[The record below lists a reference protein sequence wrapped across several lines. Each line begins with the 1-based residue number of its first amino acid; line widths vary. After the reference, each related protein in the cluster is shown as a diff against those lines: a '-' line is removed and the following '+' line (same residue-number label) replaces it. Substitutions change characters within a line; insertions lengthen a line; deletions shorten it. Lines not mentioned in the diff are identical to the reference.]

1 MKKVSRLIMLAI
13 LLVLLDGCGK
23 NKGITVT
30 PSAIPTPS
38 PQPVA
43 TLTPDDVT
51 DDENS
56 NPDPQQ
62 STNSK
67 LLEYY
72 PMQSDVE
79 YVYEGKGNEYAAYNR
94 NVDYINS
101 SKNTI
106 QTRTNNGGTETVEV
120 IQIKDGKLTVLYRIN
135 ECYYRDNLMDKTL
148 ANKDQEVLLMEPL
161 EKGTKWTLADGTKR
175 YISATDVKVDTPSGQ
190 YKAIEVTSQGKDS
203 ISKYYYAPKVGLVK
217 EVFGSGDNEVS
228 STLSKINTKAPFNQM
243 IRVYYPDSNEKIH
256 EEQLPLSFHT
266 NDATRLI
273 LEKTLR
279 QKAKNEDYLPLVSTN
294 TKINSMYKGK
304 NDIAYVDFS
313 QELIEDMNVGSG
325 FEALVLQCI
334 TNTIG
339 NYYDVKKVYITVGG
353 KLYESGHIV
362 MKKGETF
369 KVNMSNVVSK

>member
-1 MKKVSRLIMLAI
+1 
-13 LLVLLDGCGK
+13 
-23 NKGITVT
+23 
-30 PSAIPTPS
+30 
-38 PQPVA
+38 
-43 TLTPDDVT
+43 
-51 DDENS
+51 
-56 NPDPQQ
+56 
-62 STNSK
+62 
-67 LLEYY
+67 
-72 PMQSDVE
+72 
-79 YVYEGKGNEYAAYNR
+79 
-94 NVDYINS
+94 
-101 SKNTI
+101 
-106 QTRTNNGGTETVEV
+106 
-120 IQIKDGKLTVLYRIN
+120 
-135 ECYYRDNLMDKTL
+135 MDTC
-148 ANKDQEVLLMEPL
+148 
-161 EKGTKWTLADGTKR
+161 R
-175 YISATDVKVDTPSGQ
+175 CYISATDVKVDTPSGQ